1 MCVILLLDMR
11 LSRFSV
17 PALVTVAA
25 LAGMPV
31 FAATSTPA
39 TNAGC
44 TLSIRNED
52 ISVLPAAPFVGYAAK
67 IYATV
72 QPLCKRDTEGDVL
85 FYANNKLIGT
95 KPISYKKNGLAEEVW
110 IGWTPAEYG
119 NHSLRVD
126 TKGETGVVGD
136 SASITFFVDRDNDGD
151 GTGDKIDPDDD
162 NDGVPDTKDQ
172 FPTDPKKSKDTD
184 GDGIDDSED
193 SDDDNDGLYD
203 FQEQSIGTNPLKFD
217 TDGDG
222 VGDKD
227 DAFPLDPNRSAPD
240 PVAPPLVIPTE
251 PASSTVILPTDTN
264 LPTDEG
270 RVLGAT
276 TERKTDDKSVF
287 ATYPWLWAIAA
298 GTMFLAF
305 FFLYKSRKEEREYG
319 KY

>member
-1 MCVILLLDMR
+1 
-11 LSRFSV
+11 
-17 PALVTVAA
+17 
-25 LAGMPV
+25 
-31 FAATSTPA
+31 
-39 TNAGC
+39 
-44 TLSIRNED
+44 
-52 ISVLPAAPFVGYAAK
+52 
-67 IYATV
+67 
-72 QPLCKRDTEGDVL
+72 
-85 FYANNKLIGT
+85 
-95 KPISYKKNGLAEEVW
+95 
-110 IGWTPAEYG
+110 
-119 NHSLRVD
+119 
-126 TKGETGVVGD
+126 VGD

-151 GTGDKIDPDDD
+151 GTGDKVDPDDD

-203 FQEQSIGTNPLKFD
+203 FQEQSVGTNPLKFD

-240 PVAPPLVIPTE
+240 PVAPPPTIPSE

-264 LPTDEG
+264 LPTEEG

-287 ATYPWLWAIAA
+287 ATYPWLWVIAA

-305 FFLYKSRKEEREYG
+305 FFLYKSRKEEREYC

>member
-1 MCVILLLDMR
+1 MLSLSLDMR
-11 LSRFSV
+11 LSRFAV
-17 PALVTVAA
+17 PALATVAA

-31 FAATSTPA
+31 FAATTA
-39 TNAGC
+39 TATTTTAGC
-44 TLSIRNED
+44 VLSIRNED
-52 ISVLPAAPFVGYAAK
+52 ISVLPSAPFVGYAAK

-119 NHSLRVD
+119 NNALRVD
-126 TKGETGVVGD
+126 TKGENGVVGD

-151 GTGDKIDPDDD
+151 GVGDKVDDDDD
-162 NDGVPDTKDQ
+162 NDGVVDTKDQ

-184 GDGIDDSED
+184 GDGIDDSQD

-203 FQEQSIGTNPLKFD
+203 FQEQAIGTNPLKFD

-227 DAFPLDPNRSAPD
+227 DAFPLDPNKSAPD
-240 PVAPPLVIPTE
+240 PAVPAPVIPTE
-251 PASSTVILPTDTN
+251 PPTSTVIVPTTDTTN
-264 LPTDEG
+264 TEEG

-276 TERKTDDKSVF
+276 TERKSDKDSLF
-287 ATYPWLWAIAA
+287 TYPWLWAIAA

-319 KY
+319 QY

>member
-1 MCVILLLDMR
+1 MR
-11 LSRFSV
+11 LTPF
-17 PALVTVAA
+17 AGL
-25 LAGMPV
+25 LAFGLLFV
-31 FAATSTPA
+31 FGQSAHAATTSTTA
-39 TNAGC
+39 AGC

-52 ISVLPAAPFVGYAAK
+52 ISVLPSAPFVGYQAK

-110 IGWTPAEYG
+110 IGWTPSEFG
-119 NHSLRVD
+119 NHALRVD

-151 GTGDKIDPDDD
+151 GIGDKVDPDDD
-162 NDGVPDTKDQ
+162 NDGVEDTKDQ

-184 GDGIDDSED
+184 GDGVDDSQD

-203 FQEQSIGTNPLKFD
+203 FQEQAIGTNPLKYD

-227 DAFPLDPNRSAPD
+227 DAFPLDPNKQQPD
-240 PVAPPLVIPTE
+240 PVATPLQNQPVSTT
-251 PASSTVILPTDTN
+251 STVITPTQESSN
-264 LPTDEG
+264 LGQEG
-270 RVLGAT
+270 KVLGVQ
-276 TERKTDDKSVF
+276 TEKKSSSGF
-287 ATYPWLWAIAA
+287 SWLWALVGLMVAL
-298 GTMFLAF
+298 TLF
-305 FFLYKSRKEEREYG
+305 FFYKSSKQTRDY
-319 KY
+319 

>member
-1 MCVILLLDMR
+1 MLSFFADMR
-11 LSRFSV
+11 LSRFAV

-151 GTGDKIDPDDD
+151 GTGDKVDPDDD

-203 FQEQSIGTNPLKFD
+203 FQEQSVGTNPLKFD

-240 PVAPPLVIPTE
+240 PVAPPPAIPTE

-264 LPTDEG
+264 LPTEEG

-287 ATYPWLWAIAA
+287 ATYPWLWVIAA

>member
-1 MCVILLLDMR
+1 MN

-17 PALVTVAA
+17 PLFVAA
-25 LAGMPV
+25 MLIVSSPAL
-31 FAATSTPA
+31 AATDA
-39 TNAGC
+39 AGC

-52 ISVLPAAPFVGYAAK
+52 ISVLPAAPFVGYSAK

-95 KPISYKKNGLAEEVW
+95 KPISYKKDGLAEEVW
-110 IGWTPAEYG
+110 IAWKPSEYG
-119 NHSLRVD
+119 NHALRVD
-126 TKGETGVVGD
+126 TKGENGVIGD

-151 GTGDKIDPDDD
+151 GIGDEIDPDDD

-172 FPTDPKKSKDTD
+172 FPKDPKKSKDTD

-203 FQEQSIGTNPLKFD
+203 FQEQAIGTNPLKFD

-227 DAFPLDPNRSAPD
+227 DAFPLDPNKSEPD
-240 PVAPPLVIPTE
+240 PTTPPPVIPTE
-251 PASSTVILPTDTN
+251 PTTSTVIMPTTDTTDA
-264 LPTDEG
+264 PTEG

-276 TERKTDDKSVF
+276 TERANKDSLF
-287 ATYPWLWAIAA
+287 NYPWLWAIAG
-298 GTMFLAF
+298 GTLFLAF
-305 FFLYKSRKEEREYG
+305 FFLYKSRKEEREFK